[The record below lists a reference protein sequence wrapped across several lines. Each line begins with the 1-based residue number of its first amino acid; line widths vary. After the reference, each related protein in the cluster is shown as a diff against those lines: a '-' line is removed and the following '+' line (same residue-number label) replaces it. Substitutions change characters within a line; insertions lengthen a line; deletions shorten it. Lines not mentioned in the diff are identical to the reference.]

1 MRDDRLL
8 KQVLFGKTDG
18 KNKIGRVEDPKE
30 DEQTTWWTGARKIG
44 LLAPCLY
51 TVQTGG

>member
-18 KNKIGRVEDPKE
+18 KIKEEDPKE
-30 DEQTTWWTGARKIG
+30 D
-44 LLAPCLY
+44 
-51 TVQTGG
+51 